1 MTTIQDVAKRASVST
16 ATVSRVLTQP
26 ERVAKAT
33 RRRVLKAVEQLGYQP
48 NRAARNLRTLKAS
61 KLLLSVPLISN
72 PVFGD
77 LIHGAEEAAREA
89 GYAVILG
96 ETRLYAEQEDA
107 YSAMLAS
114 REVDGILFTSPTL
127 PRPLQQTIAK
137 GEGRAPIVNA
147 CEFDPSFGVSS
158 VHIDDRGAAEAAIGH
173 LIELGHRRI
182 GIVSGKSS
190 AATTGQRLE
199 GVKAMMARHDLASTL
214 FIRDGDFS
222 IERGMIAARELLQD
236 DITAIFCFSDEMAIG
251 ALKGISEAGLS
262 CPRDISLVGFDG
274 IRFARYTD
282 PPLTTI
288 VQPSIEIGRTATRL
302 LIDTI
307 NGRRTEITEVVLPY
321 QLDVRG
327 STAPPPRR

>member
-1 MTTIQDVAKRASVST
+1 MPTIQDVAKRASVST

-48 NRAARNLRTLKAS
+48 NLAARTLRTLKAS

-77 LIHGAEEAAREA
+77 LIHGAEQAAREA

-114 REVDGILFTSPTL
+114 REVDGILFTSPTI
-127 PRPLQQTIAK
+127 PPPLQQLIAK
-137 GEGRAPIVNA
+137 SGGRAPIVNA
-147 CEFDPSFGVSS
+147 CEFDPGFGVSS
-158 VHIDDRGAAEAAIGH
+158 VHIDDSGAAGAAIEH

-182 GIVSGKSS
+182 GIVSGRTS
-190 AATTGQRLE
+190 ATTTGRRLE
-199 GVKAMMARHDLASTL
+199 GAKGMMARHGLTDTL

-222 IERGMIAARELLQD
+222 IERGMAAAQELLQD
-236 DITAIFCFSDEMAIG
+236 KVTAIFCFSDEMAIG
-251 ALKGISEAGLS
+251 ALKGISDAGLS
-262 CPRDISLVGFDG
+262 CPDDISLVGFDG
-274 IRFARYTD
+274 IRFGRFTD

-288 VQPSIEIGRTATRL
+288 VQPSIEIGQTATRL

-307 NGRRTEITEVVLPY
+307 SGRRTEISEVVLPHR
-321 QLDVRG
+321 LDVRG